1 MIVGTMTKNIEE
13 VIKEELL
20 TITEEE
26 EEIMEIT
33 KIKKVVKKMI
43 SRKVQ
48 LSLEI
53 IEEVMIVEVIML
65 IKTNGNKKTPKKK

>member
-1 MIVGTMTKNIEE
+1 MIAGTTTKNTEE

-20 TITEEE
+20 TITEED

-33 KIKKVVKKMI
+33 KIKKVAKIMI
-43 SRKVQ
+43 SLKVQ

-53 IEEVMIVEVIML
+53 IEEVMIVVVIML
-65 IKTNGNKKTPKKK
+65 IKTNGSKKTPKKK

>member
-1 MIVGTMTKNIEE
+1 VIAGTTTKNTEE

-20 TITEEE
+20 TITEED

-33 KIKKVVKKMI
+33 KIKKVAKIMI
-43 SRKVQ
+43 SLKVQ

-53 IEEVMIVEVIML
+53 IEEVMIVVVIML
-65 IKTNGNKKTPKKK
+65 IKTNGSKKTPKKK